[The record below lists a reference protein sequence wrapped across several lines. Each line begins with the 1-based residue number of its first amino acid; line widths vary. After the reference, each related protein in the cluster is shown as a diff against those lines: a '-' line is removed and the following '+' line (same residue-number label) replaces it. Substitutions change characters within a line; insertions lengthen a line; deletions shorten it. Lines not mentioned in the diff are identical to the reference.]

1 MRLASRAQF
10 TPPALR
16 DLRSIWT
23 WVADDSGEDRA
34 DQLIDGLADATDR
47 LVDLPE
53 LGTVKRAFGK
63 GMRCFVVRSYLI
75 FYRSAAKG
83 IEIVRIIDGRRDLQI
98 AWLED
103 KPLP

>member
-34 DQLIDGLADATDR
+34 DQLIDGLAVATDR
-47 LVDLPE
+47 LVEMPQLGSAKPE
-53 LGTVKRAFGK
+53 FGK
-63 GMRCFVVRSYLI
+63 AIRCYVVRPYLI
-75 FYRSAAKG
+75 FYRSAVKG
-83 IEIVRIIDGRRDLQI
+83 IEIIRVIDGRRHIRTVLQS
-98 AWLED
+98 EQ
-103 KPLP
+103 